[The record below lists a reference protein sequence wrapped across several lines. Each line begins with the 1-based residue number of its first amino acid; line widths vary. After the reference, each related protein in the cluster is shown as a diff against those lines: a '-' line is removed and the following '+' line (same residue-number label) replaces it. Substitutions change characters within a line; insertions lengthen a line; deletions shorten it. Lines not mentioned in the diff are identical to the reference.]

1 MSELSFAELLEESEK
16 NENKIRTGSVV
27 EGKVIGV
34 KPDEIIVDIQYKAD
48 GIITRNEYSNTPNLD
63 LTTVVKEG
71 DPITVKVIKTN
82 DGDGQVL
89 LSYKRVASEKSY
101 EALQEAFD
109 NQTVLK
115 GVVTQVVSG
124 GLTVVVDECKIFIPA
139 SLVSDVF
146 EKDLNKYMDQEV
158 EFVLTEFNPKKR
170 RVIGNRK
177 TLLVAAKAENTKKAL
192 ENLHEGD
199 IVKGTVK
206 NITMFGAFVD
216 LGGVDGLLHISEMS
230 WSRVDNPKSV
240 IEVGQEID
248 VMIKSIEGEKIALTR
263 KLPGTNPWEKAA
275 EKFKVGDIVT
285 GKVARMTTFGAFIE
299 LEPGV
304 DALLHVSQISNKRVE
319 KPEDALTKGQEIT
332 AKIVDFKLDEKKIS
346 LSIRA
351 MMAPEDAVE
360 DTEDKAAEEA
370 SAEEAVEEVTE
381 SAEE

>member
-1 MSELSFAELLEESEK
+1 MSELSFAELFEESEK
-16 NENKIRTGSVV
+16 NETKIRTGSIV

-124 GLTVVVDECKIFIPA
+124 GLTVLVDECKVFVPA

-146 EKDLNKYMDQEV
+146 EKDLNKYLNQEI
-158 EFVLTEFNPKKR
+158 EFIITEFNPKKR

-177 TLLVAAKAENTKKAL
+177 TLVAAKKAELAKKAL
-192 ENLHEGD
+192 ENLHDGD
-199 IVKGTVK
+199 IVKGSVK
-206 NITMFGAFVD
+206 NITPFGAFVD

-230 WSRVDNPKSV
+230 WSRVDNPKNV
-240 IEVGQEID
+240 VEVGEELE
-248 VMIKSIEGEKIALTR
+248 VMIKSIDGEKIALTR
-263 KLPGTNPWEKAA
+263 KLPGTNPWDKAA
-275 EKFKVGDIVT
+275 EQIKTGDVIT
-285 GKVARMTTFGAFIE
+285 GKVARMTTFGAFVE
-299 LEPGV
+299 VLPGV

-319 KPEDALTKGQEIT
+319 KPEDVLTLGQEIT
-332 AKIVDFKLDEKKIS
+332 AKVVDFKLEEKKIS
-346 LSIRA
+346 LSMRA
-351 MMAPEDAVE
+351 LIDNGQAETSDDTDAE
-360 DTEDKAAEEA
+360 
-370 SAEEAVEEVTE
+370 
-381 SAEE
+381 

>member
-1 MSELSFAELLEESEK
+1 MSELSFAELFEESEK
-16 NENKIRTGSVV
+16 NDRKIRTGSIV

-89 LSYKRVASEKSY
+89 LSYKRVANEKSY
-101 EALQEAFD
+101 EALQEAFE
-109 NQTVLK
+109 NETVLK
-115 GVVTQVVSG
+115 GTVTQVVSG
-124 GLTVVVDECKIFIPA
+124 GLTVVVDDCNVFIPA

-146 EKDLNKYMDQEV
+146 EKDLNKYMGQEL
-158 EFVLTEFNPKKR
+158 EFKLTECNPKKR

-177 TLLVAAKAENTKKAL
+177 VLVAAQKAEAIKAAL
-192 ENLHEGD
+192 EKLHEGD
-199 IVKGTVK
+199 IVKGIVK
-206 NITMFGAFVD
+206 NITPFGAFID

-230 WSRVDNPKSV
+230 WSRVDNPKTV
-240 IEVGQEID
+240 VEVGQEIE
-248 VMIKSIEGEKIALTR
+248 VMIKSIDGEKIALTK
-263 KLPGTNPWEKAA
+263 KLPGTNPWEMAA
-275 EKFKVGDIVT
+275 EKFSVDDVVT
-285 GKVARMTTFGAFIE
+285 GKVARMTTFGAFVE

-319 KPEDALTKGQEIT
+319 KPEDVLTLGQEIT

-346 LSIRA
+346 LSMKA
-351 MMAPEDAVE
+351 LLADDSEDAS
-360 DTEDKAAEEA
+360 EE
-370 SAEEAVEEVTE
+370 VKEEVTE
-381 SAEE
+381 EVTTEE

>member
-351 MMAPEDAVE
+351 MMAPEEAVE
-360 DTEDKAAEEA
+360 DTEDKA
-370 SAEEAVEEVTE
+370 AEEAVEEVTE